1 VTDDLYLFGSD
12 GLTQTLF
19 APPLQAHGVVSSIA
33 TIPYNT
39 SLLSPNDEFG
49 LIWFADNAAEEGNAY
64 GFVRGSDWL
73 IGSNGDAISG
83 LETVSPGAASYTIVP
98 EPGAYAAAL
107 GALAL
112 GFVGWRRRRK

>member
-1 VTDDLYLFGSD
+1 M
-12 GLTQTLF
+12 F